1 MDGSR
6 GSGPTHGGLIQAVPR
21 DSSEIPGTP
30 VAALGMSTI
39 ETVNPKRA
47 LVWRVGTR
55 TLTCGPRTLVMGAL
69 NVTPDSFSDGGR
81 FLDPEAAVARGI
93 EMAQEGA
100 DIIDVGGESTRPGSE
115 PVPEPEERDRVVPV
129 VKRLSVEID
138 IPISIDTRKTG
149 VAQAALEAGATMVND
164 TAAGRA
170 PGMFDVVRVAGAGM
184 VLMHMR
190 GDPKTM
196 QQQTRYDDVL
206 AEVGRFLEDRV
217 SAAEAAGVERDRLA
231 VDPGLGFAKT
241 PQQNFL
247 LMRHVRALERIGCPV
262 VVGPSRKSFIG
273 LVLDAEVDDRMEGT
287 AGAAAWL
294 AGHGAHIVRVHD
306 VREMVRVVKVVDAI
320 RTADDASTR

>member
-1 MDGSR
+1 
-6 GSGPTHGGLIQAVPR
+6 
-21 DSSEIPGTP
+21 
-30 VAALGMSTI
+30 MSTI